1 MAEICLTSA
10 AWNLIMLIM
19 SERPAIMALFAGLV
33 RDASCPQVRWWAL
46 LLCVLIGN
54 FALAIL
60 ATLIVRWL
68 IG

>member
-1 MAEICLTSA
+1 
-10 AWNLIMLIM
+10 MLIM